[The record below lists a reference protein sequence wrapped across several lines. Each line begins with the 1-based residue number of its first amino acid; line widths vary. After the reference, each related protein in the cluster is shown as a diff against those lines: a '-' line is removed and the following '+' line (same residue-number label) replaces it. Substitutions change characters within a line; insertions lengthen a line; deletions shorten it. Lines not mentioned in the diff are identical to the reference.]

1 MQRFGMVQ
9 AGLAARGFD
18 QGSAATAA
26 GRMLGGTIARQAS
39 VLAFERMFM
48 LAGVG
53 FLIVIPLALFLK
65 GPKGARAP
73 RGGGAH

>member
-1 MQRFGMVQ
+1 
-9 AGLAARGFD
+9 
-18 QGSAATAA
+18 
-26 GRMLGGTIARQAS
+26 MLGGTIARQAS